1 MASPETKRQLLWTSS
16 VGAGVLLV
24 AALVGFV
31 NYFGFKYYQRFDWT
45 RDEIYSL
52 SEKSL
57 GVLDALDRDV
67 EVIVFMRPESEL
79 YGPTRELL
87 ARYAARSPRVRVRTV
102 DPEKNLV
109 EAQQLVDRYQV
120 RSLDVVVFD
129 RGDDRRVVE
138 EADLADYD
146 YSALQFGGAP
156 EMTGFQGE
164 ERFTGALLEL
174 AEARKPTILF
184 TTGHGEA
191 SLDDLSGRGL
201 SSAQELLGRENVE
214 MRPWP
219 TLGEA
224 EVPAGTDLLVVAGP
238 TSGFVAPEL
247 ALLSRYLERGGRLLV
262 LLDPTLGERGLVET
276 GLGDWLAGHGVRV
289 GEDIVIDPAN
299 PLPFFGAETI
309 FVQATGEHPIV
320 RPLAQARVPVILP
333 LARSVAAGEAPAG
346 VEVTTLL
353 ETSAEGWGERDLAN
367 LGAVAR
373 DPSDLA
379 GPVPLA
385 VAVAPAVERADRSP
399 GGLEEEELGGMA
411 EGEEAAAAGGK
422 PGWRLVVFGDSDFAT
437 NAQLASAGNPTL
449 LANTVNWLVE
459 RQQLLGIGPKR
470 PEQVRL
476 SLTSSQIR
484 WVTFWVLLG
493 LPGLAVAAGVW
504 VHLRRRR

>member
-1 MASPETKRQLLWTSS
+1 
-16 VGAGVLLV
+16 
-24 AALVGFV
+24 
-31 NYFGFKYYQRFDWT
+31 
-45 RDEIYSL
+45 
-52 SEKSL
+52 
-57 GVLDALDRDV
+57 
-67 EVIVFMRPESEL
+67 
-79 YGPTRELL
+79 
-87 ARYAARSPRVRVRTV
+87 
-102 DPEKNLV
+102 
-109 EAQQLVDRYQV
+109 
-120 RSLDVVVFD
+120 
-129 RGDDRRVVE
+129 VVE

-156 EMTGFQGE
+156 EMTGFKGE

-184 TTGHGEA
+184 TAGHGEA
-191 SLDDLSGRGL
+191 SLDDFSGRGL
-201 SSAQELLGRENVE
+201 SSAQELLGKENLE
-214 MRPWP
+214 MRPWA

-224 EVPAGTDLLVVAGP
+224 EVPAGTDLVVVAGP
-238 TSGFVAPEL
+238 TSGFVEPEL
-247 ALLSRYLERGGRLLV
+247 AVLSRYLERGGRILV
-262 LLDPTLGERGLVET
+262 LIDPTLGERGLVET
-276 GLGDWLAGHGVRV
+276 GLGGWLAGFGVRV
-289 GEDIVIDPAN
+289 GGDIVVDPAN

-353 ETSAEGWGERDLAN
+353 ETSAEGWGERDLGD

-385 VAVAPAVERADRSP
+385 VAVAAAERPEA
-399 GGLEEEELGGMA
+399 GIEEEELDGG
-411 EGEEAAAAGGK
+411 EAAEAGG
-422 PGWRLVVFGDSDFAT
+422 PSWRLVVFGDSDFAT

-504 VHLRRRR
+504 MHLRRRR

>member
-67 EVIVFMRPESEL
+67 EVVVFMRPESEL

-87 ARYAARSPRVRVRTV
+87 ARYAARSPRVKVRTV

-120 RSLDVVVFD
+120 RSLNVVVFD

-146 YSALQFGGAP
+146 YTALQFGGAP

-184 TTGHGEA
+184 TAGHGEA
-191 SLDDLSGRGL
+191 SLDDFSTRGL
-201 SSAQELLGRENVE
+201 SSAQELLGKENLE

-219 TLGEA
+219 TLGAA
-224 EVPAGTDLLVVAGP
+224 EVPEGTDLVVVAGP
-238 TSGFVAPEL
+238 TSAFVAPEL
-247 ALLSRYLERGGRLLV
+247 AMLSRYLERGGRILL
-262 LLDPTLGERGLVET
+262 LLDPALGEGGLVDT
-276 GLGDWLAGHGVRV
+276 GLGPWLAGFGVAV
-289 GEDIVIDPAN
+289 GDDIAIDPAN
-299 PLPFFGAETI
+299 PLPFYGAETI
-309 FVQATGEHPIV
+309 FVQASGEHPIV
-320 RPLAQARVPVILP
+320 RPLAQAGVPVILP
-333 LARSVAAGEAPAG
+333 LARSVGAVEAPAG
-346 VEVTTLL
+346 VEVTVLL
-353 ETSAEGWGERDLAN
+353 ETSAEGWGERDLGN

-373 DPSDLA
+373 DASDLA

-385 VAVAPAVERADRSP
+385 VAVAAARRGADEIEK
-399 GGLEEEELGGMA
+399 GDLDGAADGLEAA
-411 EGEEAAAAGGK
+411 EAPTG

-437 NAQLASAGNPTL
+437 NAQLANAGNPTL
-449 LANTVNWLVE
+449 LANTMNWLVE
-459 RQQLLGIGPKR
+459 RPQLLGIGPKR

-476 SLTSSQIR
+476 SLTASQIR

-504 VHLRRRR
+504 MHHRRRR

>member
-67 EVIVFMRPESEL
+67 EVVVFMRPESEL

-87 ARYAARSPRVRVRTV
+87 ARYAARSPRVKVRTV

-120 RSLDVVVFD
+120 RSLNVVVFD

-146 YSALQFGGAP
+146 YTALQFGGAP

-184 TTGHGEA
+184 TAGHGEA
-191 SLDDLSGRGL
+191 SLDDFSTRGL
-201 SSAQELLGRENVE
+201 SSAQELLGKENLE

-219 TLGEA
+219 TLGAA
-224 EVPAGTDLLVVAGP
+224 EVPEGTDLVVVAGP
-238 TSGFVAPEL
+238 TSAFVAPEL
-247 ALLSRYLERGGRLLV
+247 AMLSRYLERGGRILL
-262 LLDPTLGERGLVET
+262 LLDPALGEGGLVDT
-276 GLGDWLAGHGVRV
+276 GLGPWLAGYGVEV
-289 GEDIVIDPAN
+289 GADIVVDPAN

-333 LARSVAAGEAPAG
+333 LARSVAPGEAPAG
-346 VEVTTLL
+346 VEVTVLL

-373 DPSDLA
+373 DASDLA

-385 VAVAPAVERADRSP
+385 VAAAAER
-399 GGLEEEELGGMA
+399 GGRGAGGIEEEEL
-411 EGEEAAAAGGK
+411 EGEPGGQGAAGPAPN
-422 PGWRLVVFGDSDFAT
+422 PGWRLVVFGDADFAT

-449 LANTVNWLVE
+449 LANTMNWLVE
-459 RQQLLGIGPKR
+459 RPQLLGIGPKR

-476 SLTSSQIR
+476 SLTASQIR
-484 WVTFWVLLG
+484 WVSFWVLLG

-504 VHLRRRR
+504 MHFRRRR

>member
-1 MASPETKRQLLWTSS
+1 MASAETKRQLLWASS
-16 VGAGVLLV
+16 VGAGALLV

-67 EVIVFMRPESEL
+67 EVVVFMRPESEL
-79 YGPTRELL
+79 FDPARELL
-87 ARYAARSPRVRVRTV
+87 ARYAARSPRVQVRTV

-120 RSLDVVVFD
+120 RSLNVVVFD
-129 RGDDRRVVE
+129 AGDDRRVIE

-146 YSALQFGGAP
+146 YSGLQFGGAP
-156 EMTGFQGE
+156 EMTGFKGE

-184 TTGHGEA
+184 TAGHGEA
-191 SLDDLSGRGL
+191 SLDDLSARGL
-201 SSAQELLGRENVE
+201 SSAQELLGRENFE
-214 MRPWP
+214 MRSWA
-219 TLGEA
+219 TLGQA
-224 EVPAGTDLLVVAGP
+224 EVPAGTDLVVIAGP

-247 ALLSRYLERGGRLLV
+247 DLLARYLDGGGRLL
-262 LLDPTLGERGLVET
+262 LMLDPTLGERGLVDT
-276 GLGDWLAGHGVRV
+276 GLTAWLARYGVRV
-289 GEDIVIDPAN
+289 GADIVVDPAN

-309 FVQATGEHPIV
+309 FVQATGDHPIV

-333 LARSVAAGEAPAG
+333 LARSVAPGEAPAG

-385 VAVAPAVERADRSP
+385 VAVAAAGSGAGTID
-399 GGLEEEELGGMA
+399 EEELAAG
-411 EGEEAAAAGGK
+411 EGEAAGPASAPQTGA

-437 NAQLASAGNPTL
+437 NAQLASVGNPTL
-449 LANTVNWLVE
+449 LANTLNWLVE
-459 RQQLLGIGPKR
+459 RSQLLGIGPKR

-476 SLTSSQIR
+476 SLTAGQLR
-484 WVTFWVLLG
+484 WVTFWVLAG